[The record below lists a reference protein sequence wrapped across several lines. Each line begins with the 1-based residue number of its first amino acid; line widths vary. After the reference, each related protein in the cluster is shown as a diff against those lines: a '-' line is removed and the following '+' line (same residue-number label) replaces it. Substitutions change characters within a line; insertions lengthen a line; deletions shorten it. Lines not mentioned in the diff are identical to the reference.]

1 MLQRSMTTLWLSVT
15 ALLLAGCSSVSC
27 GDSHPY
33 QGARALRPLKAP
45 ADVTVPAPDPAYL
58 VPGDDGV
65 GAQRTDLDAAGSC
78 TNAPPE
84 LVPAGGTTKPPAQ
97 AMPAATTT
105 RAPAATVAPAAAS
118 KSSPVAAPPPME

>member
-1 MLQRSMTTLWLSVT
+1 MTQQSFATLWLSAA

-27 GDSHPY
+27 GDAHPY

-58 VPGDDGV
+58 VSGDDSV
-65 GAQRTDLDAAGSC
+65 GTQRTDLDAAGSC

-84 LVPAGGTTKPPAQ
+84 LVPAAGTAKAAVQAAPVAATGAPPAT
-97 AMPAATTT
+97 A
-105 RAPAATVAPAAAS
+105 APANAS
-118 KSSPVAAPPPME
+118 KPAPVAAPPPME